1 LAILGGV
8 YKVTVIV
15 AVEVHP
21 VAEMAYWKVYTPT
34 IRPDAV
40 AVLPDVVVI
49 VAMLGVVPTWVQVPV
64 LANVPTRSTE
74 VTDVQ

>member
-1 LAILGGV
+1 MLGGV
-8 YKVTVIV
+8 YKVTVMV

-21 VAEMAYWKVYTPT
+21 GAEIAYWKVYTPT

-49 VAMLGVVPTWVQVPV
+49 VAILGVLPTWVHVPV
-64 LANVPTRSTE
+64 LANVPTRFTE

>member
-1 LAILGGV
+1 V

-15 AVEVHP
+15 EVEVHP
-21 VAEMAYWKVYTPT
+21 VAEMAYRKVYTPT

-40 AVLPDVVVI
+40 AVLPDVGVI
-49 VAMLGVVPTWVQVPV
+49 VATLGVLPTWVQVPV